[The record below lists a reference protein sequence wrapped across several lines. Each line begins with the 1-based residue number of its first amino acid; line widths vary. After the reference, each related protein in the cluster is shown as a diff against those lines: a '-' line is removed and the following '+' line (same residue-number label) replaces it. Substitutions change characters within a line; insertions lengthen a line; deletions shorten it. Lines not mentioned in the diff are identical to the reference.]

1 MNNNK
6 KNILYLGP
14 YKQVNYIGQCSLR
27 NLYEIIQSESLN
39 VISKHISVD
48 NSDLLDTSHVIPK
61 HHESIDNVLGIDM
74 IIQNLPVSFM
84 SSNFYTKNVA
94 IPFVDPY
101 IDYSNSNIFANF
113 DMVLIDDQY
122 SRDKIKNKYT
132 TIEIYDQQPPIIL
145 NNCNTEKYS
154 LGSYSH
160 LYKFGF
166 IANYQKEVTFLQKL
180 IQSFLTTFRANN
192 KVSLY
197 LLVTATEKEKTELES
212 LYKNI
217 KKSLG
222 MIDYDKIIFMYNN
235 GDHMDS
241 IRLLNSLDCYI
252 SLNSYTKY
260 SMYEKYCTQINCA
273 YITHRD
279 INCLNM
285 PIMPTITA
293 TDLKSKYCSPT
304 SDSISQA
311 LVQSINKPIYR
322 SKNKHTNQTLS
333 NIICKI
339 I

>member
-14 YKQVNYIGQCSLR
+14 YKQVNYLGQCSLR
-27 NLYEIIQSESLN
+27 NLYEIIQSGSVN
-39 VISKHISVD
+39 VVSKHISVD
-48 NSDLLDTSHVIPK
+48 NSDLLDTSHIIPK

-74 IIQNLPVSFM
+74 IIQNLPPSFM
-84 SSNFYTKNVA
+84 SSNLYAKNVA

-101 IDYSNSNIFANF
+101 VDYSNSNLFTNF

-122 SRDKIKNKYT
+122 SRDKIKNKNT
-132 TIEIYDQQPPIIL
+132 KVEVYDQRPPIVL
-145 NNCNTEKYS
+145 NNCNTEKYNF
-154 LGSYSH
+154 GSYSN

-166 IANYQKEVTFLQKL
+166 IVNYQKEITFLHKL

-197 LLVTATEKEKTELES
+197 LLVTATDKEKAELES
-212 LYKNI
+212 LYEDI

-222 MIDYDKIIFMYNN
+222 MIGYDKIIFMYNN
-235 GDHMDS
+235 CDHMDS

-285 PIMPTITA
+285 PIMPTKTL

-304 SDSISQA
+304 SESISQA
-311 LVQSINKPIYR
+311 LTQSINNQIYR
-322 SKNKHTNQTLS
+322 NNKHTNQTLS